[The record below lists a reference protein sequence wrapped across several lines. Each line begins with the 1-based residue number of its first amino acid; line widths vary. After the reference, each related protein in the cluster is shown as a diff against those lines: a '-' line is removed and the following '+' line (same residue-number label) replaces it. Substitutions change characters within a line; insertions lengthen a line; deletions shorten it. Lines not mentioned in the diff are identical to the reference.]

1 MKLSITVDGKK
12 YPVKAPLIFFGNNQL
27 QLCDMKLRIAEC
39 AAQGRVAGVVIT
51 KSDKLS
57 LLNMLWQWVQGKVED
72 AQDVYSFVLI
82 MSLLNVQ
89 RKPNSQYFRWRNH
102 RDETSFKFHCRKN
115 ALNIMVP
122 NVTTSV

>member
-1 MKLSITVDGKK
+1 
-12 YPVKAPLIFFGNNQL
+12 
-27 QLCDMKLRIAEC
+27 MKLRIAEC

-89 RKPNSQYFRWRNH
+89 KKTKLTVAL
-102 RDETSFKFHCRKN
+102 DGEIIEMKN
-115 ALNIMVP
+115 LL
-122 NVTTSV
+122 

>member
-82 MSLLNVQ
+82 MSLLIVQ
-89 RKPNSQYFRWRNH
+89 RKPNSQW
-102 RDETSFKFHCRKN
+102 
-115 ALNIMVP
+115 P
-122 NVTTSV
+122 

>member
-1 MKLSITVDGKK
+1 MCST
-12 YPVKAPLIFFGNNQL
+12 
-27 QLCDMKLRIAEC
+27 
-39 AAQGRVAGVVIT
+39 GRVAGVVIT

-89 RKPNSQYFRWRNH
+89 RKPNSQW
-102 RDETSFKFHCRKN
+102 
-115 ALNIMVP
+115 P
-122 NVTTSV
+122 

>member
-1 MKLSITVDGKK
+1 
-12 YPVKAPLIFFGNNQL
+12 
-27 QLCDMKLRIAEC
+27 MKLRIAEC

-82 MSLLNVQ
+82 MSLLIVQ
-89 RKPNSQYFRWRNH
+89 RKPNSQW
-102 RDETSFKFHCRKN
+102 
-115 ALNIMVP
+115 P
-122 NVTTSV
+122 